1 MQVRVLG
8 PVGVGCP
15 PTAAGSPKQ
24 QILLAALAL
33 DLNRAVPV
41 EILVERLWG
50 GNPPPAARSSLYAY
64 VTRIRR
70 LLAATADS
78 RPPIRLCRLGC
89 GYALEA
95 DPETVDIHRVREL
108 ARRARETG
116 GGPEALTLLREALGC
131 WRGEPLAGLSGDWV
145 ERVREGLDRERLDLL
160 IARFDLELR
169 SGRPEPVIGELSAAV
184 AAHPLAEP
192 LVGQLMVALYRSGRV
207 SEALACFADARRRI
221 REHLGVEPGREL
233 RDLHQRMLRDD
244 PDVGVDNPAPPRT
257 LAVATTATAPAQ
269 LPPDVATFVG
279 RRRELWT
286 LDAMSTTGPAPV
298 IVITGPAGVGK
309 TALAVHWAHRAAA
322 RFDHGQ
328 LYVDMLGYH
337 ERAPMAP
344 AVALARC
351 LRALGVTTIPSDIDE
366 LTGAFRTLVRGRR
379 LLLVLDNV
387 RSAEQVRP
395 LLPAGPGCCVV
406 VTSRRRL
413 DGLVARDGAQT
424 LALKALDADD
434 ACALLGQLIGVR
446 RVSAEPGAARRLVE
460 RCDRLPLVIR
470 IAAAKLAASPER
482 SLASAVAE
490 LADERMRLA
499 ALEVPDDVGVR
510 AALALTYR
518 TLPDRT
524 ALLFRR
530 IVEHPGP
537 DLCVRAAAALVG
549 GHPATAART
558 LEDLDRL
565 HLVHPT
571 APGRYA
577 LRGLVRLFAA
587 ERAAEDRI
595 AARRAARRRLIE
607 YYLTAVT
614 GGRGQPSPD
623 EEALAWVHAERDNL
637 LAVVGLAASEGR
649 HDTIRRFTDRLAG
662 ICARSAHRCPRLSRL
677 RRALDAALA
686 GDTGYGPPPAWRLGL
701 SAVPGCRPAG

>member
-8 PVGVGCP
+8 PVGVGCRP
-15 PTAAGSPKQ
+15 AAAGSPKQ

-33 DLNRAVPV
+33 DLNQAVPV

-50 GNPPPAARSSLYAY
+50 DHPPTAARSSLYAY

-78 RPPIRLCRLGC
+78 RPPIRLCRRGS

-95 DPETVDIHRVREL
+95 DPETVDIHRVRDL
-108 ARRARETG
+108 VRRAREAG
-116 GGPEALTLLREALGC
+116 GSPEALALLRQALGC

-145 ERVREGLDRERLDLL
+145 ERVREGLERERLDVL

-169 SGRPEPVIGELSAAV
+169 LSRPEPVIGELSAAV

-221 REHLGVEPGREL
+221 REHLGVEPGRDL

-244 PDVGVDNPAPPRT
+244 PDLGVDHAPPPRT
-257 LAVATTATAPAQ
+257 LAVATSATAVTPAQ
-269 LPPDVATFVG
+269 LPPDVAAFVG
-279 RRRELWT
+279 RGRELRT
-286 LDAMSTTGPAPV
+286 LDTMSTTGPAPV

-366 LTGAFRTLVRGRR
+366 LTGAFRSLVRGRR

-406 VTSRRRL
+406 VTSRQRL
-413 DGLVARDGAQT
+413 DGLVARDGAQMVT
-424 LALKALDADD
+424 LKAQDTDE
-434 ACALLGQLIGVR
+434 ACALLEQLIGAR
-446 RVSAEPGAARRLVE
+446 RVSA
-460 RCDRLPLVIR
+460 
-470 IAAAKLAASPER
+470 
-482 SLASAVAE
+482 
-490 LADERMRLA
+490 
-499 ALEVPDDVGVR
+499 
-510 AALALTYR
+510 
-518 TLPDRT
+518 
-524 ALLFRR
+524 
-530 IVEHPGP
+530 
-537 DLCVRAAAALVG
+537 
-549 GHPATAART
+549 
-558 LEDLDRL
+558 
-565 HLVHPT
+565 
-571 APGRYA
+571 
-577 LRGLVRLFAA
+577 
-587 ERAAEDRI
+587 
-595 AARRAARRRLIE
+595 
-607 YYLTAVT
+607 
-614 GGRGQPSPD
+614 
-623 EEALAWVHAERDNL
+623 
-637 LAVVGLAASEGR
+637 
-649 HDTIRRFTDRLAG
+649 
-662 ICARSAHRCPRLSRL
+662 
-677 RRALDAALA
+677 
-686 GDTGYGPPPAWRLGL
+686 
-701 SAVPGCRPAG
+701 